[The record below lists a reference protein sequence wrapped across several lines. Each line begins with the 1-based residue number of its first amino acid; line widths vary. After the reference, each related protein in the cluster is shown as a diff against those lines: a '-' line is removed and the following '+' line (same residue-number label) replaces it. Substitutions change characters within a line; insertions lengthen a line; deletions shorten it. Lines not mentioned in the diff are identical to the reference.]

1 MKTISIV
8 NQKGGVAKTT
18 TAVNF
23 AVGLARKKKKVLLV
37 DTDPQG
43 NSTTGLGID
52 KLGVKYSIADIFEK
66 KEFIIQDERE
76 GVKVI
81 PSNMAIAAVREE
93 VKDESILGEFLKKYE
108 KEFDYCIIDC
118 PPSLDILTVSALSCS
133 DKAIVPVTL
142 SKYSFEGMADLFN
155 TIRLITENINPK
167 LMAKVLI
174 TRYDKRLK
182 STEKYI
188 TGLKEMIGEGLMK
201 TVIRENS
208 AIFKA
213 QEDEVSVFKYQ
224 SWSPG
229 SRDYQD
235 LVTEFLKG
243 EKK

>member
-93 VKDESILGEFLKKYE
+93 VKDESIL
-108 KEFDYCIIDC
+108 
-118 PPSLDILTVSALSCS
+118 
-133 DKAIVPVTL
+133 
-142 SKYSFEGMADLFN
+142 
-155 TIRLITENINPK
+155 
-167 LMAKVLI
+167 
-174 TRYDKRLK
+174 
-182 STEKYI
+182 
-188 TGLKEMIGEGLMK
+188 
-201 TVIRENS
+201 
-208 AIFKA
+208 
-213 QEDEVSVFKYQ
+213 
-224 SWSPG
+224 
-229 SRDYQD
+229 
-235 LVTEFLKG
+235 
-243 EKK
+243 